1 MLKLKSLLGE
11 GFAWERKEG
20 KPLPSLAEVQ
30 AEYERN
36 LQEETEYKV
45 AGRPVTLNKN
55 GSEKQADWSVTFK
68 NGETKQYHEVASL
81 LSPRPKLQP
90 RWQNNDGDDTWYEP
104 GDDVKPKPIKEG
116 SIDNKT
122 VLDLV
127 SSAEDIVQNLRSN
140 MATNSVLQR
149 EEKMGYLKAYD
160 ELLDVLSDIGYQ
172 AEMGDEEEDDIR
184 GWR

>member
-11 GFAWERKEG
+11 GFAWERKSG
-20 KPLPSLAEVQ
+20 KPLPTLSEVQ

-36 LQEETEYKV
+36 LKEAEDAKPDYRDVDSDGNETESWKK
-45 AGRPVTLNKN
+45 AER
-55 GSEKQADWSVTFK
+55 D
-68 NGETKQYHEVASL
+68 
-81 LSPRPKLQP
+81 KL
-90 RWQNNDGDDTWYEP
+90 
-104 GDDVKPKPIKEG
+104 KEG

-149 EEKMGYLKAYD
+149 EEKMGYLKAYN

>member
-1 MLKLKSLLGE
+1 MLKLKSLLSE
-11 GFAWERKEG
+11 GFAWERKSG
-20 KPLPSLAEVQ
+20 KPLPTLSEVQ

-36 LQEETEYKV
+36 LKEAEDAKPDYRDVDSDGNETESWKK
-45 AGRPVTLNKN
+45 AER
-55 GSEKQADWSVTFK
+55 D
-68 NGETKQYHEVASL
+68 
-81 LSPRPKLQP
+81 KL
-90 RWQNNDGDDTWYEP
+90 
-104 GDDVKPKPIKEG
+104 KEG

-172 AEMGDEEEDDIR
+172 AEME
-184 GWR
+184 